1 MVIKLK
7 NNKIYRV
14 ILSSVADIIISLILT
29 ALTFFI
35 LKIILNYLYKNTE
48 YEFVQ
53 YIWAFWRFIKY
64 EFLDGFIAII
74 IGVSIFIIFYLLITY
89 KKTKSL
95 VDIIEQTEIIAKGD
109 LDKSIEVNF
118 KGDMKVLAENINSI
132 STKLKNRTVEER
144 IAQKT
149 KNDLITNVSHDL
161 RTPLTSIM
169 GYLEI
174 IDSDKY
180 GDELRLRYYAN
191 IAYEKSKSLN
201 LLINDLFELTKM
213 QNNTIKLDKS
223 DINLVELLGQAVA
236 YFEWQFKNSN
246 MESRVDFSNDKL
258 IVNADGEKLVRAF
271 ENLLTNAI
279 KYGHDGHYV
288 DIVTMAEKEMAI
300 IQIINYG
307 QSIPS
312 VELPYIFD
320 RFYRIE
326 KSRNSNIGGS
336 GLGLSITKNIIELH
350 NGTISAYSDDYKTIF
365 EVRLPTKVQEV

>member
-1 MVIKLK
+1 MK
-7 NNKIYRV
+7 NKRIYRV
-14 ILSSVADIIISLILT
+14 WLYSVTDIVISLILT

-35 LKIILNYLYKNTE
+35 SKIILNYLYVNNE
-48 YEFVQ
+48 YEFVWH
-53 YIWAFWRFIKY
+53 IWRFWRFIKY

-74 IGVSIFIIFYLLITY
+74 IGIAIFTIFYLLVTY
-89 KKTKSL
+89 KKAKSL
-95 VDIIEQTEIIAKGD
+95 AAIINETEIIAKGD
-109 LDKSIEVNF
+109 LDRSIQVNF

-132 STKLKNRTVEER
+132 SNQLKNRTIEER
-144 IAQKT
+144 KAQKT

-180 GDELRLRYYAN
+180 YDEVTLRYYVN

-213 QNNTIKLDKS
+213 QNNTIKLDKN
-223 DINLVELLGQAVA
+223 DINLVELLGQVVA
-236 YFEWQFKNSN
+236 YFEVQFKNSN
-246 MESRVDFSNDKL
+246 MESRVNFSDDKL
-258 IVNADGEKLVRAF
+258 IVNADGGKLVRAF
-271 ENLLTNAI
+271 ENLLSNAI
-279 KYGHDGHYV
+279 KYGEDGNYV
-288 DIVTMAEKEMAI
+288 DIVTKAEEENAVV
-300 IQIINYG
+300 QIINYG

-312 VELPYIFD
+312 VDLPYIFD

-350 NGTISAYSDDYKTIF
+350 NGNISAYSDDYKTIF
-365 EVRLPTKVQEV
+365 EVRLPIKLI

>member
-1 MVIKLK
+1 MK

-29 ALTFFI
+29 VLTFFI

-48 YEFVQ
+48 YEFVW

-132 STKLKNRTVEER
+132 STKLKNRTIEER